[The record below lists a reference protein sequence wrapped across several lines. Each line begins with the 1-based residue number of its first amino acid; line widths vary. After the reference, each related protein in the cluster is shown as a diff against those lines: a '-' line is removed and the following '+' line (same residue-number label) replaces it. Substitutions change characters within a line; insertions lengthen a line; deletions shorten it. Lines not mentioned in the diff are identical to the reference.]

1 MTRCYFCKQS
11 FKPEDFSTLFYFR
24 EDKIELIAHDDCLE
38 LFVYEHKGEN
48 LTVELG
54 HKIWGDDNN

>member
-1 MTRCYFCKQS
+1 MQP
-11 FKPEDFSTLFYFR
+11 FKPEDFSTLFCFR

-54 HKIWGDDNN
+54 HKIWGDDDN